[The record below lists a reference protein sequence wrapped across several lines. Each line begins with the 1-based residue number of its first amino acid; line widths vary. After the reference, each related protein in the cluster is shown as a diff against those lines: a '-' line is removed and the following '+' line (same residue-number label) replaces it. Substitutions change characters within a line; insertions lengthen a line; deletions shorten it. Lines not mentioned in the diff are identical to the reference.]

1 MICITL
7 RLIVKPEWVDGLLD
21 TMRRLIPEVRKE
33 PGNHAYFFH
42 RVPGTSNEFV
52 FYEQYADQAA
62 LLAHR
67 EHIARYGIDMNN
79 LGDLLDGPPQ
89 RQVLELFEG

>member
-7 RLIVKPEWVDGLLD
+7 RLIVKPERVDGLLD

-42 RVPGTSNEFV
+42 RVPGTSNDSCSTNSTRTRRHCWRT
-52 FYEQYADQAA
+52 ASTSPAMA
-62 LLAHR
+62 ST
-67 EHIARYGIDMNN
+67 
-79 LGDLLDGPPQ
+79 
-89 RQVLELFEG
+89 